1 MLSSLS
7 LVLYV
12 TVIPVGL
19 VLGSTPERLALLAVA
34 ALLVLRLVAR
44 RRSATDSA
52 GRTTTAARA
61 LATR

>member
-1 MLSSLS
+1 MLSFLS

-19 VLGSTPERLALLAVA
+19 VLGSAPERLALLAVA
-34 ALLVLRLVAR
+34 AHLVLRLVAR
-44 RRSATDSA
+44 RRSATGSA
-52 GRTTTAARA
+52 GRATPAARA